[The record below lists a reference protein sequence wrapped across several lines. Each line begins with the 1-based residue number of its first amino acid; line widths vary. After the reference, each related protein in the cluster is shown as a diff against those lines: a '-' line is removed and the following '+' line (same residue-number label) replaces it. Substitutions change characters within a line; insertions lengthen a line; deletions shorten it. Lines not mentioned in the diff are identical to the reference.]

1 MKVFPLARYLQ
12 RKKKK
17 TLQIKSVPHR
27 PCLKILQ
34 EKFNEKCMHVIMKII
49 FFVLG
54 KLLIKKWKNIKD
66 QYIKSLKK
74 LKGKSG
80 SAAKTFKKYIFSE
93 QLSFLK
99 STLVTR
105 ETESSF
111 DVDNSPESLD
121 NEGREND
128 DSLLTEGPSTSA
140 ASHEKNLIRTAEST
154 IKQPSSELAPK
165 RKKIDV
171 EREILKEL

>member
-1 MKVFPLARYLQ
+1 M
-12 RKKKK
+12 
-17 TLQIKSVPHR
+17 
-27 PCLKILQ
+27 
-34 EKFNEKCMHVIMKII
+34 
-49 FFVLG
+49 
-54 KLLIKKWKNIKD
+54 
-66 QYIKSLKK
+66 
-74 LKGKSG
+74 
-80 SAAKTFKKYIFSE
+80 
-93 QLSFLK
+93 K

-140 ASHEKNLIRTAEST
+140 ASHEKNLIGTAEST

-165 RKKIDV
+165 TKKIGV
-171 EREILKEL
+171 EREILNELSKKEDRHLSFF